1 VGAASLKLF
10 QTELGGRAPMIVFDD
25 ADVDSAA
32 PKIEKALTTL
42 PVSFA

>member
-1 VGAASLKLF
+1 
-10 QTELGGRAPMIVFDD
+10 MIVFDD
-25 ADVDSAA
+25 ADVGSAA